1 MEETLKIDEFKN
13 YIDNG
18 DFETIYKIII
28 DRSVDL
34 AKKIATKKKI
44 NLSNL
49 NIDKNIKDTLYN
61 IMNAFKEQSASFE
74 SVSYLMSILLD
85 FDIDIE
91 DDLFYTEDEKL
102 KKYIRV
108 YNSVIYELKA
118 YEKVE
123 EDIKEY
129 GYENLRDE
137 KINKLIELFKEMLEY
152 KNKPYKK
159 DFDFEKFVE
168 KIYNNYHI
176 YHEILTDTLNHIK
189 LNTVYRKIDINK
201 EESIKTN
208 NVENIL
214 ALNTLYEI
222 LSDKEDGYKNYAY
235 FYRDFELEDGMTY
248 NELYNKEIE
257 KFVKL
262 FKDMLDFLN
271 VKYNTNDIFSLIIL
285 VKNNYPYY
293 TEILMNLSVTMK
305 DPNLTYI
312 MILDTME
319 DIYDNLSKNYKNHK
333 ENMEKYEKKLKE
345 EENEDDMFQE

>member
-1 MEETLKIDEFKN
+1 
-13 YIDNG
+13 
-18 DFETIYKIII
+18 
-28 DRSVDL
+28 
-34 AKKIATKKKI
+34 
-44 NLSNL
+44 
-49 NIDKNIKDTLYN
+49 
-61 IMNAFKEQSASFE
+61 
-74 SVSYLMSILLD
+74 
-85 FDIDIE
+85 
-91 DDLFYTEDEKL
+91 
-102 KKYIRV
+102 
-108 YNSVIYELKA
+108 
-118 YEKVE
+118 
-123 EDIKEY
+123 
-129 GYENLRDE
+129 
-137 KINKLIELFKEMLEY
+137 MLEY

-168 KIYNNYHI
+168 NIDNNYHI

-257 KFVKL
+257 KFIKL

-271 VKYNTNDIFSLIIL
+271 VKYDTNDIFSLIIL

-345 EENEDDMFQE
+345 EENEDDMLQE